1 MYVEYK
7 IIKCP
12 WPFCTTIMQSGV
24 PTFELGSFHL
34 TESQLQSKKFNTQVR
49 QTPLFLSVAGTYKT
63 VSIVSDNSSMIGM
76 HLIDLGNNYYEQA
89 N

>member
-1 MYVEYK
+1 MAFVH
-7 IIKCP
+7 
-12 WPFCTTIMQSGV
+12 TTIMQSGV
-24 PTFELGSFHL
+24 PTFESGSFRL
-34 TESQLQSKKFNTQVR
+34 TESRLQSKKFNTQVR

-63 VSIVSDNSSMIGM
+63 VSIVLENSSKVET